1 MLLHFYPISMK
12 SINRV
17 SILGRVVADPELKA
31 TKSGKSVSSFAI
43 ATNNE
48 WYDSEGEVKKSAD
61 FHRIVSWGK
70 LAELCSRHLRKGSPV
85 FVEGRLTNRS
95 YEGSDK
101 NTHYITEIVLN
112 DLHLVPFERSNQ
124 TADARSIAEEPV
136 EASKEE
142 AKELVAA

>member
-1 MLLHFYPISMK
+1 
-12 SINRV
+12 
-17 SILGRVVADPELKA
+17 
-31 TKSGKSVSSFAI
+31 
-43 ATNNE
+43 
-48 WYDSEGEVKKSAD
+48 
-61 FHRIVSWGK
+61 
-70 LAELCSRHLRKGSPV
+70 RHLRKGSPV

>member
-1 MLLHFYPISMK
+1 MLLHFYPIYMK

-17 SILGRVVADPELKA
+17 SILGHVVADPELKV
-31 TKSGKSVSSFAI
+31 TKSGKSVSTFAV

-48 WYDSEGEVKKSAD
+48 WFDTEGEVKKSAD

-70 LAELCSRHLRKGSPV
+70 LAELCARHLRKGSPV

-101 NTHYITEIVLN
+101 NTHYVTEVVLS
-112 DLHLVPFERSNQ
+112 DVHILRYEQ
-124 TADARSIAEEPV
+124 TRKTVDSEQLDDHAEKE
-136 EASKEE
+136 EE
-142 AKELVAA
+142 AKELAAV